1 MAIVKDRITESV
13 KAAVKAKVAGFVVY
27 EGPSVL
33 DNSPII
39 GILVPSTNDKTE
51 GGWQLWI
58 MRSDVHPMDAIR
70 SGEDYSVCG
79 NCPLR
84 RTLVEA
90 TLDNLLKQDEYSRG
104 CYVIPP
110 PIGKIWK
117 GYHEGRYTR
126 DLAKLS
132 SLAEGEFLRYGA
144 YGDPAAIPFEVLFG
158 LRQYGWR
165 KTAGYTHQISHENFD
180 PRLVSLLM
188 VSCDSLQDRAKA
200 KALGAR
206 TFRIDWLAQG
216 LQAGEIWCPSD
227 VTSCRRCGLCNGQE
241 SQAKDIVITQ
251 HGNSAN
257 KHTRLVMNLRAT

>member
-1 MAIVKDRITESV
+1 MVKDRITESV
-13 KAAVKAKVAGFVVY
+13 KAAVKAKVAGFIVY

-33 DNSPII
+33 DGSPIV
-39 GILVPSTNDKTE
+39 GLLVPSTNDKTE

-90 TLDNLLKQDEYSRG
+90 SLDNLLKEDEYSRG

-110 PIGKIWK
+110 PIGKIFK

-126 DLAKLS
+126 DLAKLD
-132 SLAEGEFLRYGA
+132 SLANGEFLRFGA
-144 YGDPAAIPFEVLFG
+144 YGDPAAVPFEVLLG
-158 LRQYGWR
+158 LRRYNWR
-165 KTAGYTHQISHENFD
+165 KTAGYTHQQDHENFD
-180 PRLVSLLM
+180 PRVMAMVM

-200 KALGAR
+200 KARGAR
-206 TFRIDWLAQG
+206 TFRIDWYNQG
-216 LQAGEIWCPSD
+216 LQENEIWCPSD

-241 SQAKDIVITQ
+241 SHAKDIVIQQ
-251 HGNSAN
+251 HGVSAE
-257 KHTRLVMNLRAT
+257 KHTRLVMNLRVTNC